1 MTLAVRSAFE
11 KNRLLCYDNN
21 MMEEHGVVVECK
33 GDIAVIRAQ
42 WTSACDSCSSRDACI
57 SGKGADMLI
66 EALNG
71 AGAKPGERVVFT
83 VGSGS
88 VLKAGLLL
96 YLVPVLCFIAGIMLG
111 QIAAKR
117 IFPGQNPDLVSGLF
131 GAAFIAFAFLGIKL
145 CGRFADKGK
154 SYRPHVL
161 RVE

>member
-1 MTLAVRSAFE
+1 MI
-11 KNRLLCYDNN
+11 
-21 MMEEHGVVVECK
+21 EEHGVVVRCK
-33 GDIAVIRAQ
+33 GDLAVIKAER
-42 WTSACDSCSSRDACI
+42 TTACDGCASKDACI

-66 EALNG
+66 EAFNA

-96 YLVPVLCFIAGIMLG
+96 YLVPALCFISGAVLG
-111 QIAAKR
+111 QVAAGR
-117 IFPGQNPDLVSGLF
+117 IFPGQNPDLVSGLL
-131 GAAFIAFAFLGIKL
+131 GAAFLAAAFLGIKL
-145 CGRFADKGK
+145 YSRFVEKDK